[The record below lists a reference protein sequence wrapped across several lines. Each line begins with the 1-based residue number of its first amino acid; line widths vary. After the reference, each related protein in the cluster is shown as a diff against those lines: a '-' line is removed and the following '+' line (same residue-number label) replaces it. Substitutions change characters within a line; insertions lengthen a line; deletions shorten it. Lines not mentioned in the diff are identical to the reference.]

1 MAESLEDN
9 KNIFEQIEKKYAP
22 EVKNILEAV
31 KTAYDL
37 PWTTVEDDDHEKVKE
52 VARSKNPYVR
62 EVVNVILGATD
73 KDKNSILNTYIS
85 DKLADLTTWITTNES
100 RKGTP
105 ETKSIIHSFGPN
117 LVKEAVTNTVRN
129 TLSNDKTMA
138 SLAEKMGGFEG
149 RKVSRYFENQGRLPA
164 YAKLA
169 IRQYVPEG
177 LEKYKDPKTEEIKTR
192 RTYEPI
198 TDKNVKEWF
207 SDKDKETL
215 KDILRERDLEKPIPD
230 TGRELGELNLSD
242 FFRLRGD
249 KKNQTHFDFNA
260 RQMLDH
266 ALGKIEYGH
275 YDEGGNWREGVPNL
289 EGNYTVKDR
298 YDWGRDQ
305 ASGLG
310 QVLSLIKAGF
320 TKPSYIDRNLLEA
333 PLQMTG
339 PLTKRKEGR
348 DIEFTVPTY
357 KNDPM
362 ALMNVMSSRL
372 GPYTDSD
379 NKTVTPLGQG
389 DLPGFGWQEDAF
401 YTDDIDSA
409 PSETE
414 DPGYYDEDIDLR
426 GGGQIS
432 QGLDNLYMNKRNE
445 PKEKLYHM
453 MGFQDRQ
460 YGGGLDDAYMTLSDR
475 KRRSAFAD
483 PNATSAF
490 ANGGLPTVY
499 RENGGFMDDVD
510 AQAYAD
516 VYGGPADA
524 GAFSGMGEES
534 PEGYYE
540 GMAIAEEARLGSPT
554 DKPAATGEDYDLFTG
569 GWSVAPVDKQGNIS
583 GDKSANLAVLGPQGE
598 VQTYLGGPD
607 LEPGTFRDPTLWD
620 RLTGKKTDK
629 RGQIFEK
636 FKYDRLPSTYTL
648 GEAKKMLEGDIPK
661 YLWPLWNELK
671 FNAQLTND
679 QAVNYIASIL
689 ATPGGGAMLAGDVK
703 YGNWMDTAKYFIEDV
718 YNKEGGL
725 GSVIREQ
732 RERQDAD
739 RLYNEGLEKYGHE
752 RAKLTEEDTSIL
764 GLGKV
769 ADTIKG
775 VASRAMGGEKPDER
789 SIDAITEAAKADG
802 GVFIPTSELETWI
815 GRGIDLVNPFSI
827 LQKGLSALTGQ
838 SVIGSLEKNGLT
850 FTVMSDGS
858 LVPQDLSLEMS
869 YDEGNEETI
878 KRTPV
883 KKAAPKAAPAKKES
897 KKDTSKVKAR
907 ATSLRNKHI
916 EDIKAYISYTGKSV
930 DESKKDLNI
939 TDISI
944 TEEDFT

>member
-1 MAESLEDN
+1 MTPAELDAGAGQVQQPSGDRNIPDPVVLGDQEPRPFIPILPISRNPSRESIVSGQVRTQAQGRTPEEITAGAGVPGFRTSYPSQHIIDEDIYQMKKIERDRKAKEAKVIADKPN
-9 KNIFEQIEKKYAP
+9 PNNPVEVHLSKIAALGRRDSKSNPNAVFLSNSVLFESA
-22 EVKNILEAV
+22 
-31 KTAYDL
+31 
-37 PWTTVEDDDHEKVKE
+37 
-52 VARSKNPYVR
+52 KNPR
-62 EVVNVILGATD
+62 GLE
-73 KDKNSILNTYIS
+73 SILNAAKKGEYGREAANLEVPQEVLNQI
-85 DKLADLTTWITTNES
+85 S
-100 RKGTP
+100 RK
-105 ETKSIIHSFGPN
+105 
-117 LVKEAVTNTVRN
+117 
-129 TLSNDKTMA
+129 
-138 SLAEKMGGFEG
+138 
-149 RKVSRYFENQGRLPA
+149 
-164 YAKLA
+164 
-169 IRQYVPEG
+169 
-177 LEKYKDPKTEEIKTR
+177 
-192 RTYEPI
+192 
-198 TDKNVKEWF
+198 
-207 SDKDKETL
+207 
-215 KDILRERDLEKPIPD
+215 
-230 TGRELGELNLSD
+230 TG
-242 FFRLRGD
+242 
-249 KKNQTHFDFNA
+249 
-260 RQMLDH
+260 
-266 ALGKIEYGH
+266 
-275 YDEGGNWREGVPNL
+275 
-289 EGNYTVKDR
+289 
-298 YDWGRDQ
+298 
-305 ASGLG
+305 
-310 QVLSLIKAGF
+310 
-320 TKPSYIDRNLLEA
+320 
-333 PLQMTG
+333 
-339 PLTKRKEGR
+339 
-348 DIEFTVPTY
+348 
-357 KNDPM
+357 
-362 ALMNVMSSRL
+362 
-372 GPYTDSD
+372 
-379 NKTVTPLGQG
+379 
-389 DLPGFGWQEDAF
+389 
-401 YTDDIDSA
+401 
-409 PSETE
+409 
-414 DPGYYDEDIDLR
+414 
-426 GGGQIS
+426 
-432 QGLDNLYMNKRNE
+432 
-445 PKEKLYHM
+445 
-453 MGFQDRQ
+453 
-460 YGGGLDDAYMTLSDR
+460 
-475 KRRSAFAD
+475 
-483 PNATSAF
+483 
-490 ANGGLPTVY
+490 GGLPTVY

-636 FKYDRLPSTYTL
+636 WKDDRLPSTYTL
-648 GEAKKMLEGDIPK
+648 DEAKKMLEGDIPK

-789 SIDAITEAAKADG
+789 SIDAITEAAKDDG
-802 GVFIPTSELETWI
+802 GVFTPTSELETWI

-858 LVPQDLSLEMS
+858 LVPEDLSLSAS

-883 KKAAPKAAPAKKES
+883 KKAAPKAAPAQPEEKGIRRLLARRSDPKKRSE
-897 KKDTSKVKAR
+897 TMAR
-907 ATSLRNKHI
+907 
-916 EDIKAYISYTGKSV
+916 EQDIYERIYGRPF
-930 DESKKDLNI
+930 NI
-939 TDISI
+939 G
-944 TEEDFT
+944 